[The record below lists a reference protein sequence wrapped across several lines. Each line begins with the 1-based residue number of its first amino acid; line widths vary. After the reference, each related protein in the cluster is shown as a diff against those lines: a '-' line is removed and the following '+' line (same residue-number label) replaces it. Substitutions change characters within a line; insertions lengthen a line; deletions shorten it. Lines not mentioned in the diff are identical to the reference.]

1 MNSNTIKFGD
11 NAPTSVTF
19 KYGNVT
25 QCESQRG
32 GDPYYRFDCEE
43 GRINA
48 SKPLAE
54 AIAAN
59 WPGSG
64 GRVRITKRNART
76 YEVEKEQDGA
86 DYPLEMRQ
94 WDDASNGF
102 VTIDMTL
109 GVNGSAPAASPPQP
123 QPQQQP
129 QPQPQTP
136 QAAPA
141 GAEDKWTSIVSMMAA
156 AVYAAERI
164 CPDSYTAAER
174 EKVAVSM
181 YMSAERQR
189 VDMSSSPVSVEIE
202 TPPAGEAIGYMVIE
216 KMSTGDIGEPP
227 PEPPAEVQTVS
238 GNNPPEDTDDLPF

>member
-1 MNSNTIKFGD
+1 MNNNTIKFGD

-64 GRVRITKRNART
+64 GRVRIAKRNART
-76 YEVEKEQDGA
+76 FEVQKEQDGS

-109 GVNGSAPAASPPQP
+109 GVNGSAPAAPPSQS
-123 QPQQQP
+123 QQQ
-129 QPQPQTP
+129 QQAP

-141 GAEDKWTSIVSMMAA
+141 NSEDKWTSIVSMMAA
-156 AVYAAERI
+156 AVYAAEGI

>member
-64 GRVRITKRNART
+64 GRVRITKRSPRM
-76 YEVEKEQDGA
+76 YEVQKEQDGS

-102 VTIDMTL
+102 VTIEMTL
-109 GVNGSAPAASPPQP
+109 GVNGSAPAAQSSQS
-123 QPQQQP
+123 QQ
-129 QPQPQTP
+129 QTP
-136 QAAPA
+136 QVAPA
-141 GAEDKWTSIVSMMAA
+141 DGEDKWTSIVSMMAA
-156 AVYAAERI
+156 AVYAAEKI

-189 VDMSSSPVSVEIE
+189 ADMSSSPVSVEID

-227 PEPPAEVQTVS
+227 PEPPAEVQTIS
-238 GNNPPEDTDDLPF
+238 GNRPPEDTDDLPF

>member
-76 YEVEKEQDGA
+76 YEVQKEQDGS

-109 GVNGSAPAASPPQP
+109 GVNGSTPAAQP
-123 QPQQQP
+123 SQPQQR
-129 QPQPQTP
+129 TP

-141 GAEDKWTSIVSMMAA
+141 DGEDKWTSIVSMMAA
-156 AVYAAERI
+156 AVHAAESI

-189 VDMSSSPVSVEIE
+189 VDMSSSPVSVEID
-202 TPPAGEAIGYMVIE
+202 TPPAGEGIGYMVIE
-216 KMSTGDIGEPP
+216 KMSTGDIETPP

-238 GNNPPEDTDDLPF
+238 VNNPPEDTDDLPF

>member
-1 MNSNTIKFGD
+1 MNGNTIKFGD

-25 QCESQRG
+25 LCESMRG

-64 GRVRITKRNART
+64 GRVRITKRSPRM
-76 YEVEKEQDGA
+76 YEVQKEQHGN

-102 VTIDMTL
+102 VNVEMTL
-109 GVNGSAPAASPPQP
+109 GVNGSAPAVQP
-123 QPQQQP
+123 SQPQQ
-129 QPQPQTP
+129 QTP
-136 QAAPA
+136 QAASA
-141 GAEDKWTSIVSMMAA
+141 DGEDKWTSIVNMMGAA
-156 AVYAAERI
+156 IYAAERI

-181 YMSAERQR
+181 YMSAERQNA
-189 VDMSSSPVSVEIE
+189 DMSSSPVSVEID
-202 TPPAGEAIGYMVIE
+202 TPPAGESIGYMVIE
-216 KMSTGDIGEPP
+216 KMSTGDIGTPP

-238 GNNPPEDTDDLPF
+238 GNNPPPDTDDLPF

>member
-1 MNSNTIKFGD
+1 MNSNIIRFGD

-19 KYGNVT
+19 RYGNVT
-25 QCESQRG
+25 QCEPQRG

-109 GVNGSAPAASPPQP
+109 GVNSSAPAAPPSQSQSQSQQRQP
-123 QPQQQP
+123 
-129 QPQPQTP
+129 TP

-141 GAEDKWTSIVSMMAA
+141 NSEDKWTSIVSMMAA

-189 VDMSSSPVSVEIE
+189 VDMSSSPVSVEID

-227 PEPPAEVQTVS
+227 PEPPAEVQTIS

>member
-1 MNSNTIKFGD
+1 MNGNTIKFGD

-25 QCESQRG
+25 LCESMRG

-76 YEVEKEQDGA
+76 FEVQKEQHGN

-102 VTIDMTL
+102 VNVEMTL
-109 GVNGSAPAASPPQP
+109 GVNGSAPAAQP
-123 QPQQQP
+123 SRPQQ
-129 QPQPQTP
+129 QTP

-141 GAEDKWTSIVSMMAA
+141 DGEDKWTSIVSMMAA
-156 AVYAAERI
+156 AVYAAESI

-189 VDMSSSPVSVEIE
+189 VDMSSSPVSVEID
-202 TPPAGEAIGYMVIE
+202 TPPAGEGIGYMTIQ
-216 KMSTGDIGEPP
+216 KMSTGDIGTPP

-238 GNNPPEDTDDLPF
+238 GNNPPQDTDDLPF

>member
-64 GRVRITKRNART
+64 GRVRITKRSPRM
-76 YEVEKEQDGA
+76 YEVQKEQDGS

-102 VTIDMTL
+102 VTIEMTL
-109 GVNGSAPAASPPQP
+109 GVNGSAPAAQP
-123 QPQQQP
+123 SQPQQQA
-129 QPQPQTP
+129 P

-141 GAEDKWTSIVSMMAA
+141 DGEDKWTSIVSMMAA

-189 VDMSSSPVSVEIE
+189 ADMSSSPVSVEID

-216 KMSTGDIGEPP
+216 KMSTGEIETPP

-238 GNNPPEDTDDLPF
+238 GNNPSEDNDDLPF